1 MKDFGYALSK
11 SSAIILNDS
20 ADGKFSELVAQEP
33 DVMRCISCG
42 SCAASCTAA
51 AFTPLSLRRVMLSLQ
66 RGPSKEALQQIKGC
80 MLCGKCTLVC
90 PRGLNTR
97 RIILNVLKLYKE
109 E

>member
-20 ADGKFSELVAQEP
+20 AEGKFNELVAQEP

>member
-1 MKDFGYALSK
+1 MKEFGYALSK

-20 ADGKFSELVAQEP
+20 ADDKFRELVALEP
-33 DVMRCISCG
+33 DVIRCISCG

-66 RGPSKEALQQIKGC
+66 RGVQKEALQQIKGC

-97 RIILNVLKLYKE
+97 RIILSVLKLYKE
-109 E
+109 D